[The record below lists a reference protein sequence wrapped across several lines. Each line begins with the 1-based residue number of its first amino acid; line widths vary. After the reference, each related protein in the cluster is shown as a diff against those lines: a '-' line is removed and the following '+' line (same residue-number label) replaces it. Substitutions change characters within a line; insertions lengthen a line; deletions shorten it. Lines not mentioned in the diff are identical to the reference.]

1 MAVAIYRGFNL
12 QSAANSTEI
21 WQVRIKNHVLTGN
34 LAAVKKSIDW
44 FCDTASIIDPKEFE
58 SIAKNVKF
66 RPELKSNSMA
76 SLSKTIPVK
85 LMSGIAFL
93 MAV

>member
-58 SIAKNVKF
+58 SIGQKREV
-66 RPELKSNSMA
+66 
-76 SLSKTIPVK
+76 
-85 LMSGIAFL
+85 SGWSSRAIQWL
-93 MAV
+93 HYQKRYR